1 MDKVRV
7 DKWLWSVRIFKTR
20 SLATDMV
27 KKGRVSIDGKSIKPS
42 YLLKVGETLE
52 VKKDGFNLILLVKE
66 LLEKRVSATLAAPCY
81 DNLTPEDELN
91 KYRDWF
97 EGKGHAEIRQ
107 KGTGRPTKRE
117 RRDIDQYKD
126 DFFLFES
133 DED

>member
-1 MDKVRV
+1 MDTVRV

-27 KKGRVSIDGKSIKPS
+27 KKGRVSIEGKSVKPS

-52 VKKDGFNLILLVKE
+52 VKKDGFNLVLLVKE
-66 LLEKRVSATLAAPCY
+66 LLDKRVSATLAAPCY
-81 DNLTPEDELN
+81 DNLTPADELN

-97 EGKGHAEIRQ
+97 VGKGHAEIRE
-107 KGTGRPTKRE
+107 KGAGRPTKRE
-117 RRDIDQYKD
+117 RRDIDQFKD
-126 DFFLFES
+126 DFFLLDV